1 MKKIIRIQKSN
12 THKRLFPIPFTSV
25 FISLIVLLVLG
36 LSLSG
41 CNLPDT
47 GIAAHEG
54 ALKISIGTGASADMN
69 ILPDISMDP
78 ATYQITGAGP
88 AGAVFETSTTGGDTF
103 INSLAIGEWLISVTA
118 LNAEGI
124 QIGYGESTVI
134 IEGSTQAS
142 VTIDVRPFTGTG
154 TLSLSVTWPDAE
166 VTNPGLKALLTDSAG
181 VTQTLI
187 FNMGTGTADY
197 SGTGIDAGYYTLSLQ
212 LTEGEDVLA
221 GKVDTVR
228 IVKDAETVGTY
239 SFNDLN
245 HPTGDVSIAVT
256 VDLDAPLEVTITGAV
271 DILSYGTDMTVQML
285 IANMGSDII
294 NYNWYLNGGFIG
306 SGESITFGM
315 DLRSGT
321 YRLDGVAMSADGE
334 RSGSAVY
341 NFTVE

>member
-1 MKKIIRIQKSN
+1 MKKIISTQKSN
-12 THKRLFPIPFTSV
+12 EPKKLVPIFFTSV

-47 GIAAHEG
+47 GIAADEG
-54 ALKISIGTGASADMN
+54 ALKISIGIGASADRS
-69 ILPDISMDP
+69 ILPDISMEP
-78 ATYQITGAGP
+78 ATYQINGSGP
-88 AGAVFETSTTGGDTF
+88 AGAVFETSTTGGDTY

-118 LNAEGI
+118 LNAEGT

-187 FNMGTGTADY
+187 FNMGTGKADY

-228 IVKDAETVGTY
+228 IVQDAETVGTY

-294 NYNWYLNGGFIG
+294 NYNWYLNGGFID